1 MMSEFK
7 DNKSKEEGDLPLSLS
22 AAVEPFVVA
31 EGLPFFGDN
40 FDFVIVSLS
49 ADEVV
54 VVAVASTNCTSQPS
68 RIIIAAIFFPRN
80 VALVPQI

>member
-7 DNKSKEEGDLPLSLS
+7 DNKSKEEGAGDLPLSLS

-31 EGLPFFGDN
+31 EGLPFFGGD
-40 FDFVIVSLS
+40 FDFVPVLV
-49 ADEVV
+49 AEEVL
-54 VVAVASTNCTSQPS
+54 VVAVASTPQPS
-68 RIIIAAIFFPRN
+68 RLIIAAIFFPRN

>member
-1 MMSEFK
+1 M
-7 DNKSKEEGDLPLSLS
+7 NTSKEEGDLPLSLS

-40 FDFVIVSLS
+40 FDFVTVLL

-54 VVAVASTNCTSQPS
+54 VVAVASTNCPPQPS
-68 RIIIAAIFFPRN
+68 RIIIAAICFPD
-80 VALVPQI
+80 VM